1 MDGLTV
7 ESVSKSFANVPV
19 VENISFHVN
28 QGELLTL
35 LGPSGCGKTT
45 TLRMIAGLESPDS
58 GEIALG
64 ERLLS
69 APAKR
74 ISVAPEKRSMGMV
87 FQSYAVWPHMT
98 VFENV
103 AFPLKMKKVPRR
115 EISDRVVAILVTV
128 GLAGYEDRPATMLS
142 GGQQQRVALAR
153 SLVFKP
159 DVLLLDEPFSNLDA
173 QLRDDMRFEVKDLQQ
188 RLGLTMVFV
197 THDQKEA
204 IVLSD
209 RIIVMNRGRI
219 EQEGTVE
226 QVYSEPANRFVF
238 GFLGKANYLPARMRR
253 TALGAKVAVVDDA
266 GGAEIPLRS
275 SLDGKPNG
283 NWKDGAEITV
293 AFRPEDVVVEP
304 AIGPTSRWMGRV
316 HSAVVGSQIEYVVD
330 LGKAKV
336 HALGSPHDRIP
347 VGAQVRLRVR
357 DEAIRLWPASD
368 ESPVLA

>member
-1 MDGLTV
+1 MGSLSV
-7 ESVSKSFANVPV
+7 RGVSKSFGSGRV
-19 VENISFHVN
+19 VDDVSFEVQ

-45 TLRMIAGLESPDS
+45 TLRMIAGLESLDS

-64 ERLLS
+64 DRLLS
-69 APAKR
+69 APEKR
-74 ISVAPEKRSMGMV
+74 ISTPPEKRSMGMV

-115 EISDRVVAILVTV
+115 DIGDMVAAILATV
-128 GLAGYEDRPATMLS
+128 GLAGFEDRPATMLS

-173 QLRDDMRFEVKDLQQ
+173 QLREEMRFEVKDLQQ

-209 RIIVMNRGRI
+209 RMIVMNGGRI

-226 QVYSEPANRFVF
+226 QVYRSPVNRFVF
-238 GFLGKANYLPARMRR
+238 GFLGKANYLAARLHR
-253 TALGAKVAVVDDA
+253 TALGATVAVAADA
-266 GGAEIPLRS
+266 GDAEIPIPPPS
-275 SLDGKPNG
+275 DGDWREG
-283 NWKDGAEITV
+283 MDVTV
-293 AFRPEDVVVEP
+293 AFRPEDV
-304 AIGPTSRWMGRV
+304 ILGLTSASAGAWIGRV
-316 HSAVVGSQIEYVVD
+316 HSAVVGSQIEYVID
-330 LGKAKV
+330 LGNSKV
-336 HALGSPHDRIP
+336 HAFGSQHDKLP
-347 VGAQVRLRVR
+347 VGAAVRVDVR
-357 DEAIRLWPASD
+357 SEAIRIWTGEGSEPSD
-368 ESPVLA
+368 EA